1 MFVTEKAT
9 PMQGEEKQG
18 PRGRKSSTDFRGRI
32 FFARI
37 AVGG

>member
-18 PRGRKSSTDFRGRI
+18 PRGRKPCTDFQGRI
-32 FFARI
+32 FFART
-37 AVGG
+37 AVGS